1 MRNKLILFFLVGA
14 FNLHA
19 TPFSTEIKSTIIVS
33 LPATASVSKPMKN
46 VKAEKL
52 SEQQSTRKEKNELRK
67 SQRELKNQKHFSEN
81 LTGESKDGKDSEVLG
96 TIAAGL
102 LLFAFIPS
110 SIGVLFIA
118 SIPLA
123 ILAIVRGKKAQK
135 KNPEDKKAK
144 TGILLGTITLSVI
157 ATLFVLVMA
166 ALGSV
171 GFF

>member
-33 LPATASVSKPMKN
+33 LPATSSVSKPMKN

-52 SEQQSTRKEKNELRK
+52 SEQQSTRKEKNELKRK
-67 SQRELKNQKHFSEN
+67 KHFSEN